1 MSPDID
7 LYVIGLYVQ
16 QMVIINEI
24 QNSSLGAKAS
34 RQSEL
39 VNATEALKK
48 LAETITI
55 SNQANVT
62 TIDRD
67 KINSHLLKME
77 NANKFETLLPK

>member
-34 RQSEL
+34 RQSDFKPSQCDD
-39 VNATEALKK
+39 NR
-48 LAETITI
+48 
-55 SNQANVT
+55 Q
-62 TIDRD
+62 RQ
-67 KINSHLLKME
+67 
-77 NANKFETLLPK
+77 NK